1 VNPLRILLVEDFAPL
16 RTRLTDLLH
25 IPGEM
30 RVVATAETA
39 LEAHDQIEATDFDIL
54 VVDVQLREGNGL
66 SAVRSARARW
76 TSAIPSLIIMLTN
89 HAFPLVRQ
97 RCLAAGA
104 DHFLDK
110 IRQFD
115 QLVPLIL
122 QWRSG
127 PLARLGAA

>member
-1 VNPLRILLVEDFAPL
+1 MIRILLVEDFAPL

-30 RVVATAETA
+30 SVTATAATE

-54 VVDVQLREGNGL
+54 VVDVQLREGCGL
-66 SAVRSARARW
+66 GAVRDARKRW
-76 TSAIPSLIIMLTN
+76 IGAIPSLIIMLTN
-89 HAFPLVRQ
+89 HALPEVRQ
-97 RCLAAGA
+97 LCLAAGA

-122 QWRSG
+122 KWRSG
-127 PLARLGAA
+127 PMARLGVA

>member
-1 VNPLRILLVEDFAPL
+1 VIRILLVEDFAPL
-16 RTRLTDLLH
+16 RTRLTELLN
-25 IPGEM
+25 IPGDM
-30 RVVATAETA
+30 SVAATPETER
-39 LEAHDQIEATDFDIL
+39 EAHDQIEATDFDIL
-54 VVDVQLREGNGL
+54 VVDVQLRDGTGL
-66 SAVRSARARW
+66 GAVRDARKRW
-76 TSAIPSLIIMLTN
+76 LSAIPSLIIMLTN
-89 HAFPLVRQ
+89 HAFPVVRQ

-127 PLARLGAA
+127 PFARLGVA

>member
-1 VNPLRILLVEDFAPL
+1 MIRILLVEDFAPL
-16 RTRLTDLLH
+16 RTRLTALLN

-30 RVVATAETA
+30 GVAATAGTEI
-39 LEAHDQIEATDFDIL
+39 EAHDQIEATDFDVL
-54 VVDVQLREGNGL
+54 VLDVQLREGTGL
-66 SAVRSARARW
+66 GAVRSARSRW
-76 TSAIPSLIIMLTN
+76 LSAIPSLIIMLTN
-89 HAFPLVRQ
+89 HALPVVRQ

-122 QWRSG
+122 E
-127 PLARLGAA
+127 

>member
-1 VNPLRILLVEDFAPL
+1 MIRILLVEDFAPL
-16 RTRLTDLLH
+16 RTRLTALLS

-30 RVVATAETA
+30 GVAATAETE
-39 LEAHDQIEATDFDIL
+39 LEAHDQIEATDFDVL
-54 VVDVQLREGNGL
+54 VVDVQLREGTGVG
-66 SAVRSARARW
+66 AVRDARKRW
-76 TSAIPSLIIMLTN
+76 LTAIPSLIIMLTN
-89 HAFPLVRQ
+89 HALPVVRQ

-122 QWRSG
+122 EWRSG
-127 PLARLGAA
+127 PLARQGVA

>member
-1 VNPLRILLVEDFAPL
+1 MIRILLVEDFAPL
-16 RTRLTDLLH
+16 RTRLTEMLH

-30 RVVATAETA
+30 SVTATAATE
-39 LEAHDQIEATDFDIL
+39 LEAHDKIEATDFDIL
-54 VVDVQLREGNGL
+54 VVDVQLREGTGL
-66 SAVRSARARW
+66 GAVRDARKRW
-76 TSAIPSLIIMLTN
+76 LTAIPSLIIMLTN
-89 HAFPLVRQ
+89 HALPVVRQ

-127 PLARLGAA
+127 PLARMGVA

>member
-1 VNPLRILLVEDFAPL
+1 MIRILLVEDFAPL
-16 RTRLTDLLH
+16 RTRLTALLH
-25 IPGEM
+25 VPGEM
-30 RVVATAETA
+30 RVAATAETE
-39 LEAHDQIEATDFDIL
+39 LEAHDQIEANDFDVL
-54 VVDVQLREGNGL
+54 VVDVQLREGTGL
-66 SAVRSARARW
+66 GAVRDARKRW
-76 TSAIPSLIIMLTN
+76 LSGIPSLIIMLTN
-89 HAFPLVRQ
+89 HSFPVVRQ

-127 PLARLGAA
+127 PFARLGVA

>member
-1 VNPLRILLVEDFAPL
+1 MIRILLVEDFAPL
-16 RTRLTDLLH
+16 RTRLTEMLS

-30 RVVATAETA
+30 RVVATAETE

-54 VVDVQLREGNGL
+54 VVDVQLREGTGL
-66 SAVRSARARW
+66 GAVRDARRRW
-76 TSAIPSLIIMLTN
+76 LTAIPSLIIMLTN
-89 HAFPLVRQ
+89 HALPVVRQ

-122 QWRSG
+122 KWRSG
-127 PLARLGAA
+127 PLARLGVV

>member
-1 VNPLRILLVEDFAPL
+1 MIRILLVEDFAPL

-30 RVVATAETA
+30 SVTATAATE
-39 LEAHDQIEATDFDIL
+39 LEAHDKIEATDFDIL
-54 VVDVQLREGNGL
+54 VVDVQLREGTGL
-66 SAVRSARARW
+66 GAVRDARKRW
-76 TSAIPSLIIMLTN
+76 LTAIPSLIIMLTN
-89 HAFPLVRQ
+89 HALPVVRQ

-122 QWRSG
+122 KWRSV
-127 PLARLGAA
+127 PVARMGVA

>member
-1 VNPLRILLVEDFAPL
+1 MIRILLVEDFAPL
-16 RTRLTDLLH
+16 RTRLTEMLS

-30 RVVATAETA
+30 GVSATAETE

-66 SAVRSARARW
+66 GAVRDARRRW
-76 TSAIPSLIIMLTN
+76 ITAIPSLIIMLTN
-89 HAFPLVRQ
+89 HALPLVRQ

-122 QWRSG
+122 KWRSG
-127 PLARLGAA
+127 PLARLGVA

>member
-1 VNPLRILLVEDFAPL
+1 MIRILLVEDFAPL
-16 RTRLTDLLH
+16 RTRLTELLN

-30 RVVATAETA
+30 RVAATAETE
-39 LEAHDQIEATDFDIL
+39 LEAHNQIEAIDFDIL

-66 SAVRSARARW
+66 GAVRDARKRW
-76 TSAIPSLIIMLTN
+76 LTAIPSLIIMLTN
-89 HAFPLVRQ
+89 HAFPVVRQ

-115 QLVPLIL
+115 QLVPLIV

-127 PLARLGAA
+127 PSARLGVA

>member
-1 VNPLRILLVEDFAPL
+1 MIRILLVEDFAPL
-16 RTRLTDLLH
+16 RTRLTEMLH

-30 RVVATAETA
+30 SVTATAATE

-54 VVDVQLREGNGL
+54 VVDVQLREGTGL
-66 SAVRSARARW
+66 GAVRDARKRW
-76 TSAIPSLIIMLTN
+76 LTAILSLIIMLTN
-89 HAFPLVRQ
+89 HALPVVRQ

-127 PLARLGAA
+127 PLARMGVA

>member
-1 VNPLRILLVEDFAPL
+1 VIRILLVEDFAPL
-16 RTRLTDLLH
+16 RTRLSALLN

-30 RVVATAETA
+30 SVVATAETE
-39 LEAHDQIEATDFDIL
+39 LEAHDQIENTDFDVL
-54 VVDVQLREGNGL
+54 VVDVQLRAGTGL
-66 SAVRSARARW
+66 GAVRDARHRW
-76 TSAIPSLIIMLTN
+76 LSAIPSLIIMLTN
-89 HAFPLVRQ
+89 HALPVVRQ

-122 QWRSG
+122 EWRSG
-127 PLARLGAA
+127 PLARQGVA

>member
-1 VNPLRILLVEDFAPL
+1 
-16 RTRLTDLLH
+16 
-25 IPGEM
+25 
-30 RVVATAETA
+30 
-39 LEAHDQIEATDFDIL
+39 

-66 SAVRSARARW
+66 GAVRNARKRW
-76 TSAIPSLIIMLTN
+76 MTAIPSLIIMLTN

-115 QLVPLIL
+115 QLVPLIA
-122 QWRSG
+122 QWRGG
-127 PLARLGAA
+127 PTARLGVA

>member
-1 VNPLRILLVEDFAPL
+1 MIRILLVEDFAPL

-30 RVVATAETA
+30 HVTATAETE
-39 LEAHDQIEATDFDIL
+39 LEAHDHIEATDFDVL
-54 VVDVQLREGNGL
+54 VVDVQLREGTGL
-66 SAVRSARARW
+66 GAVRDARKRW
-76 TSAIPSLIIMLTN
+76 LSAIPSLIIMLTN
-89 HAFPLVRQ
+89 HALPVVRQ

-127 PLARLGAA
+127 PFARLGVA

>member
-1 VNPLRILLVEDFAPL
+1 MNALRILLVEDFAPL
-16 RTRLTDLLH
+16 RTRLTELLH
-25 IPGEM
+25 IPGQM

-39 LEAHDQIEATDFDIL
+39 LEARDQIEATDFDIL
-54 VVDVQLREGNGL
+54 VVDVQLREGTGI
-66 SAVRSARARW
+66 SAVRNARARW
-76 TSAIPSLIIMLTN
+76 ITGLPSLIIMLTN
-89 HAFPLVRQ
+89 LAFPVVRQ

-115 QLVPLIL
+115 EVVPLIL

-127 PLARLGAA
+127 PLARLGVA

>member
-1 VNPLRILLVEDFAPL
+1 MMRILLVEDFAPL
-16 RTRLTDLLH
+16 RTRLTELLH

-30 RVVATAETA
+30 SVTATAATE

-66 SAVRSARARW
+66 GAVRDARRRW
-76 TSAIPSLIIMLTN
+76 LTALPSLIIMLTN
-89 HAFPLVRQ
+89 HALPVVRQ

-115 QLVPLIL
+115 QVVPLIL
-122 QWRSG
+122 QWRRG
-127 PLARLGAA
+127 PLARLCVA

>member
-1 VNPLRILLVEDFAPL
+1 MNPLRILLVEDFAPL
-16 RTRLTDLLH
+16 RVRLTDLLH

-30 RVVATAETA
+30 GVVATAETEV
-39 LEAHDQIEATDFDIL
+39 EACDRIEATDFDIL

-66 SAVRSARARW
+66 GAVRGARARW
-76 TSAIPSLIIMLTN
+76 ISTLPSLIIMLTN

-115 QLVPLIL
+115 QLVPIIL
-122 QWRSG
+122 HWRSG
-127 PLARLGAA
+127 PMCRLGAA

>member
-1 VNPLRILLVEDFAPL
+1 MIRILLVEDFAPL
-16 RTRLTDLLH
+16 RTRLAEMLN

-30 RVVATAETA
+30 SVTATAATE

-54 VVDVQLREGNGL
+54 VVDVQLREGTGL
-66 SAVRSARARW
+66 GAVRDARRRW
-76 TSAIPSLIIMLTN
+76 ITALPSLIIMLTN
-89 HAFPLVRQ
+89 HALPIVRQ

-110 IRQFD
+110 MRQFE
-115 QLVPLIL
+115 QLLPLIA

-127 PLARLGAA
+127 PKARLGVA

>member
-1 VNPLRILLVEDFAPL
+1 MIRILLVEDFAPL
-16 RTRLTDLLH
+16 RTRLTELLN
-25 IPGEM
+25 IPGDM
-30 RVVATAETA
+30 SVDATAETER
-39 LEAHDQIEATDFDIL
+39 EAHDQIEATDFDIL
-54 VVDVQLREGNGL
+54 VVDVQLRDGTGL
-66 SAVRSARARW
+66 GAVRDARKRW
-76 TSAIPSLIIMLTN
+76 LSAIPSLIIMLTN
-89 HAFPLVRQ
+89 HAFPVVRQ

-127 PLARLGAA
+127 PFARLGVA

>member
-1 VNPLRILLVEDFAPL
+1 LVEDFAPL
-16 RTRLTDLLH
+16 RTRLIDLLN
-25 IPGEM
+25 IPGQM
-30 RVVATAETA
+30 SVTATAETA
-39 LEAHDQIEATDFDIL
+39 LEAHDRIETTDFDIL
-54 VVDVQLREGNGL
+54 VVDVQLREGTGL
-66 SAVRSARARW
+66 AAVRDARRRW
-76 TSAIPSLIIMLTN
+76 THTIPSLIIMLTN
-89 HAFPLVRQ
+89 HAFPIVRQ

>member
-1 VNPLRILLVEDFAPL
+1 M
-16 RTRLTDLLH
+16 LH

-30 RVVATAETA
+30 AVAATAQTEI
-39 LEAHDQIEATDFDIL
+39 EAHDQIEATDFDVL
-54 VVDVQLREGNGL
+54 VVDVQLRQGTGL
-66 SAVRSARARW
+66 GAVRDARKRW
-76 TSAIPSLIIMLTN
+76 LSAIPSLIIMLTN
-89 HAFPLVRQ
+89 HALPVVRE

-122 QWRSG
+122 QWRTG
-127 PLARLGAA
+127 PFARLGVA

>member
-1 VNPLRILLVEDFAPL
+1 MIRILLVEDFAPL
-16 RTRLTDLLH
+16 RTRLSAMLN

-30 RVVATAETA
+30 RVVATAETE
-39 LEAHDQIEATDFDIL
+39 LEAHDQIEAIDFDVL
-54 VVDVQLREGNGL
+54 VVDVQLRDGTGL
-66 SAVRSARARW
+66 GAVRDARRRW
-76 TSAIPSLIIMLTN
+76 LTAIPSLIIMLTN
-89 HAFPLVRQ
+89 HALPVVRQ

-122 QWRSG
+122 KWRSG
-127 PLARLGAA
+127 PLARLGVV

>member
-1 VNPLRILLVEDFAPL
+1 VIRILLVEDFAPL
-16 RTRLTDLLH
+16 RTRLTDLLS

-30 RVVATAETA
+30 RVTATAETE
-39 LEAHDQIEATDFDIL
+39 LEAHDQIETTDFDVL
-54 VVDVQLREGNGL
+54 VVDVQLREGTGL
-66 SAVRSARARW
+66 GAVRDARKRW
-76 TSAIPSLIIMLTN
+76 FAGVPSLIIMLTN
-89 HAFPLVRQ
+89 HAFPVVRQ

-127 PLARLGAA
+127 PFARLGVA

>member
-1 VNPLRILLVEDFAPL
+1 MIRILLVEDFAPL
-16 RTRLTDLLH
+16 RTRLTEMLH
-25 IPGEM
+25 SPGEM
-30 RVVATAETA
+30 SVTATAATE
-39 LEAHDQIEATDFDIL
+39 LEAHDKIEATDFDIL
-54 VVDVQLREGNGL
+54 VVDVQLREGTGL
-66 SAVRSARARW
+66 GAVRDARKRW
-76 TSAIPSLIIMLTN
+76 LTAIPSLIIMLTN
-89 HAFPLVRQ
+89 HALPVVRQ

-127 PLARLGAA
+127 PLARMGVA

>member
-1 VNPLRILLVEDFAPL
+1 MIRILLVEDFAPL
-16 RTRLTDLLH
+16 RTRLSDLLS

-30 RVVATAETA
+30 GVAATAETE
-39 LEAHDQIEATDFDIL
+39 LEAHDQIEANDFDIL
-54 VVDVQLREGNGL
+54 VVDVQLRQGNGVG
-66 SAVRSARARW
+66 AVRDARRRW
-76 TSAIPSLIIMLTN
+76 VTALPALIIMLTN

-115 QLVPLIL
+115 QLVPLIAR
-122 QWRSG
+122 WRSG
-127 PLARLGAA
+127 PLARLGAN

>member
-1 VNPLRILLVEDFAPL
+1 MIRILLVEDFAPL
-16 RTRLTDLLH
+16 RTRLTALLN
-25 IPGEM
+25 IPGDM
-30 RVVATAETA
+30 SVAATAETE
-39 LEAHDQIEATDFDIL
+39 LEAHDQIETTDFDVL

-66 SAVRSARARW
+66 GAVRDARKRW
-76 TSAIPSLIIMLTN
+76 ISAIPALIIMLTN
-89 HAFPLVRQ
+89 HALPVVRQ

-122 QWRSG
+122 EWRSG
-127 PLARLGAA
+127 PLARQGAA